1 MRIAS
6 HRTQSHRNQNNGQS
20 KRKQLKEKE
29 LIKWKKKKKK
39 GELSVFSMVGSN
51 TLQIDSLQKIT
62 LNKCHGTLKPAKKAG
77 QI

>member
-1 MRIAS
+1 M
-6 HRTQSHRNQNNGQS
+6 
-20 KRKQLKEKE
+20 EE
-29 LIKWKKKKKK
+29 KKKK